1 MVGVVVAGYTDII
14 ERGIEQQRGAKPM
27 TTKQNDTNL
36 MSDEQLDLLSGGP
49 HYTDFSRAGYNFDST
64 ISRFR
69 FRARGRADMYAGMT
83 YTDRGTQPYIKR
95 RLGSDDELW

>member
-1 MVGVVVAGYTDII
+1 
-14 ERGIEQQRGAKPM
+14 M

-49 HYTDFSRAGYNFDST
+49 HYTDFSRPGYN
-64 ISRFR
+64 

-95 RLGSDDELW
+95 RLGSDDEFWL

>member
-1 MVGVVVAGYTDII
+1 MTGLMVGFGVAVYTGII

-49 HYTDFSRAGYNFDST
+49 HYSDFSSAGYNF
-64 ISRFR
+64 
-69 FRARGRADMYAGMT
+69 RARRRADMYAGMT

-95 RLGSDDELW
+95 RLGSEGELW

>member
-1 MVGVVVAGYTDII
+1 
-14 ERGIEQQRGAKPM
+14 M

-49 HYTDFSRAGYNFDST
+49 HYSDFSSARYN
-64 ISRFR
+64 
-69 FRARGRADMYAGMT
+69 FRARRRADMYAGMT

-95 RLGSDDELW
+95 RLGSDDEFWL